1 MRKTK
6 PINKFAKSIFSV
18 FNIAFI
24 AITCLTLTTESGSL
38 HAQTGGPV
46 LVITSSSNPFTGYY
60 AEILRTEGFN
70 EFAAA
75 DISTISSSSLSGY
88 DVAILGEMT
97 LTAAQVTIL
106 SNWVNGGGHLIAM
119 RPDKTSASL
128 LSLLGLTN
136 LGTTLSDTYLLVNTT
151 SGPGQGIVNETIQ
164 FHGTADRYST
174 TATTVATLYSN
185 VTTPTTSPAV
195 TLRSVGSSGGQAAA
209 FTYDLAKSV
218 IYTRQGNPAW
228 AGQERD
234 GVTPIRSDDLFY
246 PDWVDLDKVAI
257 PQADE
262 QQRLLANLII
272 QMNYDKKPLP
282 RFWYFPRGL
291 KAVVIMTSDN
301 HGPSENAAARFDSY
315 IDDSP
320 PGCSVQN
327 WECIRGSVY
336 IVSNQDEGMTPTQAA
351 AYNAVGFEIG
361 LHPDTGCANFTRS
374 SLESN
379 FSTQLADWSA
389 FYSNLPAPVTN
400 RTHCIPWSDYDTQP
414 QVELEYGIRLDTNYY
429 YWPQD
434 WINDQPGFFTGSGM
448 PMRFTKSNG
457 TMIDVYQATT
467 QMTDESGQ
475 TYPFTIDTLL
485 DNAIGAA
492 GYYGAFTANMHS
504 DSAQSDGSDAII
516 ASAQARQ
523 IPVIS
528 AHQMLQWLDGRNGSA
543 FGALSWSQNT
553 LSFTISVGQNTNGL
567 TALVPIPAGLTVTS
581 ITENGVPVAFTAG
594 TVKGIQYAIF
604 YATSGSYQVTFG
616 SQ

>member
-301 HGPSENAAARFDSY
+301 HG
-315 IDDSP
+315 
-320 PGCSVQN
+320 
-327 WECIRGSVY
+327 
-336 IVSNQDEGMTPTQAA
+336 
-351 AYNAVGFEIG
+351 
-361 LHPDTGCANFTRS
+361 
-374 SLESN
+374 
-379 FSTQLADWSA
+379 
-389 FYSNLPAPVTN
+389 
-400 RTHCIPWSDYDTQP
+400 
-414 QVELEYGIRLDTNYY
+414 
-429 YWPQD
+429 
-434 WINDQPGFFTGSGM
+434 
-448 PMRFTKSNG
+448 
-457 TMIDVYQATT
+457 
-467 QMTDESGQ
+467 
-475 TYPFTIDTLL
+475 
-485 DNAIGAA
+485 
-492 GYYGAFTANMHS
+492 
-504 DSAQSDGSDAII
+504 
-516 ASAQARQ
+516 
-523 IPVIS
+523 
-528 AHQMLQWLDGRNGSA
+528 
-543 FGALSWSQNT
+543 
-553 LSFTISVGQNTNGL
+553 
-567 TALVPIPAGLTVTS
+567 
-581 ITENGVPVAFTAG
+581 
-594 TVKGIQYAIF
+594 
-604 YATSGSYQVTFG
+604 
-616 SQ
+616 